1 MKQSVL
7 FNLLLQWLLL
17 RSKVNSL
24 MRKNDPRINFIEMN
38 RTLSIFD
45 LQLIIYYDH
54 SYQYNLVLPG
64 NQEDMDSFWDK
75 EEMSSNIP
83 ISEYVTDDEIEA
95 IKVEIL
101 KAEQRLDQFEKM
113 IRTNDPYTL
122 YEEAWRR
129 HYYTRQI
136 NTRKQKL
143 YDYLMDRMRRKLS
156 KPRF

>member
-1 MKQSVL
+1 
-7 FNLLLQWLLL
+7 
-17 RSKVNSL
+17 
-24 MRKNDPRINFIEMN
+24 
-38 RTLSIFD
+38 
-45 LQLIIYYDH
+45 
-54 SYQYNLVLPG
+54 
-64 NQEDMDSFWDK
+64 MDSFWDK
-75 EEMSSNIP
+75 GEMSSNIP

-101 KAEQRLDQFEKM
+101 KAEQRLDQFEEM

-122 YEEAWRR
+122 HEEAWRR
-129 HYYTRQI
+129 HYYTRQV

>member
-1 MKQSVL
+1 
-7 FNLLLQWLLL
+7 
-17 RSKVNSL
+17 
-24 MRKNDPRINFIEMN
+24 
-38 RTLSIFD
+38 
-45 LQLIIYYDH
+45 
-54 SYQYNLVLPG
+54 
-64 NQEDMDSFWDK
+64 MDSFWDK